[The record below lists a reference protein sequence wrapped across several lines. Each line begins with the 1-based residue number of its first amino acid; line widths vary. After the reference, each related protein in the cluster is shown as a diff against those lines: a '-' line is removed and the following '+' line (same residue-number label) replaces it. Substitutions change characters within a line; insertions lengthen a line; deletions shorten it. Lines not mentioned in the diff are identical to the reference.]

1 MSQKLQLSASHK
13 AGYGF
18 TKSANE
24 RRSSPMLIRG
34 NHRPQVST
42 LLAFLGQFYN
52 LTFKLA
58 KSGLK
63 TQVRGVW
70 TV

>member
-34 NHRPQVST
+34 NHRPHASPLHASAVLTARPRPHSSDKARQLPTWSQV
-42 LLAFLGQFYN
+42 
-52 LTFKLA
+52 
-58 KSGLK
+58 
-63 TQVRGVW
+63 
-70 TV
+70 